1 MSTLKTPEADA
12 LLSRSK
18 WDSNEDLLSDVTING
33 KKHALLL
40 NKHHEPTR
48 EKKQQKKTNWSSET
62 RKRKFMQFMQ
72 YLPTSKKTSKI
83 SVETIHIILAG
94 QL

>member
-1 MSTLKTPEADA
+1 MADIRKYFENEYLQKVDRSNALVSCFYGIADTTVNEVSTLKTPEADA
-12 LLSRSK
+12 FLSRSK

-48 EKKQQKKTNWSSET
+48 EKKQQKKTN
-62 RKRKFMQFMQ
+62 
-72 YLPTSKKTSKI
+72 
-83 SVETIHIILAG
+83 
-94 QL
+94 